1 MPRKP
6 RAKRS
11 TTATGHVEVVS
22 KNANGDGSV
31 YFEPARMAND
41 GKVRAGYWRASY
53 RNADGERRTVSG
65 PTRVQAEARREAKL
79 AEIAAMPAVGSRF
92 SRATTVAELTDWWLD
107 SVARHQV
114 KTSTLD
120 SYRKF
125 ASYLA
130 DDIGT
135 HAVVDVG
142 PDS

>member
-1 MPRKP
+1 M
-6 RAKRS
+6 
-11 TTATGHVEVVS
+11 
-22 KNANGDGSV
+22 
-31 YFEPARMAND
+31 
-41 GKVRAGYWRASY
+41 
-53 RNADGERRTVSG
+53 
-65 PTRVQAEARREAKL
+65 QAEARREVKL

-92 SRATTVAELTDWWLD
+92 SRDTTAAELTDWWLD

-120 SYRKF
+120 TYRKF

-142 PDS
+142 PELLTQWQSKLLDKYAPFTVLNCRKVYRQAFTEAV